1 MDYDHNLQFGIF
13 PVPRADSLQEIRR
26 VVRAA
31 DDGGLDLVGI
41 QDHPYQRR
49 FLDTWALMA
58 WVLAETNRITVFPA
72 VANLPL
78 RPARMLAK
86 ASASLDVM
94 SGGRFELG
102 LGAGAFWEGV
112 QAMGGQT

>member
-31 DDGGLDLVGI
+31 DDGGLDLVGTRAL
-41 QDHPYQRR
+41 PSQRR
-49 FLDTWALMA
+49 SLAPGA
-58 WVLAETNRITVFPA
+58 WRAWLWPETTRITVSPA

-86 ASASLDVM
+86 AAASLDVM
-94 SGGRFELG
+94 SGGRFEL
-102 LGAGAFWEGV
+102 
-112 QAMGGQT
+112 